1 MAENEV
7 VINEEKEEFSV
18 GGDENE
24 LKFKEKEELKIQ
36 QQKKAEEQKPEGE
49 EGEEGK
55 EGVVEHDPNEGGGT
69 TEDRFKFKE
78 IEEKDISQYLWDTL
92 LKCMNKFNEYI
103 YNKCMDAIDRNLSK
117 SETGPA
123 APEASKEEKAEH
135 TKKRGAKLYDLRSA
149 VTEDFAKSVNE
160 ETLGEFLNKHS
171 AILRNSSD
179 PEKDKKS
186 FKNLL
191 VRANGIAYDMAVSE
205 ILHEK
210 ISKDK
215 NFDFATMDTKSLIN
229 EVKTRVPEKFER
241 LITGSVATAHYAE
254 IIDGMNSSQA
264 LKACDEYLNIR
275 ENESNAIKNL
285 ITKDLE
291 AGNFVAN
298 GKNPSRDIGV
308 KINAY
313 NRSFDNDAVVVNS
326 SLKEMVSYLE
336 KSNLS
341 AEEKVNLAEFQKKIN
356 LSQQFE
362 NATISDLQKQIKAID
377 AAYKAN
383 KSNPIRARIDA
394 MKKANG
400 FSPIANKMVQKHTN
414 NAILQAVNKAKGGRR

>member
-7 VINEEKEEFSV
+7 FINEEEKELSV
-18 GGDENE
+18 GGGENE
-24 LKFKEKEELKIQ
+24 LKFKEKEEELKIQ
-36 QQKKAEEQKPEGE
+36 QQKKAEEQKPAD
-49 EGEEGK
+49 EEGK
-55 EGVVEHDPNEGGGT
+55 EGVVENDPNEDT
-69 TEDRFKFKE
+69 PEKSNRWEFEHIKE
-78 IEEKDISQYLWDTL
+78 QDISQYLWDTL
-92 LKCMNKFNEYI
+92 LKYVNKFNEYI
-103 YNKCMDAIDRNLSK
+103 YNKCMDAIDRRISK

-123 APEASKEEKAEH
+123 APEAPKEKKAEH

-160 ETLGEFLNKHS
+160 ETLGEFLNKQS
-171 AILRNSSD
+171 VILRNSTD

-205 ILHEK
+205 LLHEK

-229 EVKTRVPEKFER
+229 EAKTRVPEKFER

-264 LKACDEYLNIR
+264 LKSCDEYLNIR

-285 ITKDLE
+285 ITQDLD

-362 NATISDLQKQIKAID
+362 NATILDLQKQIKAID

-383 KSNPIRARIDA
+383 KSNPIRAKINA

-400 FSPIANKMVQKHTN
+400 FSPIANKMAQKYAN
-414 NAILQAVNKAKGGRR
+414 NAILQAANKAKGGRR